1 MASNQQ
7 GSNGSGR
14 DQGSMSVREAGRK
27 GGEIRKEQLGPEGY
41 SQLGRKGGEATASTH
56 GSEFY
61 QQIGQKGGEKG
72 GQRVRELIE
81 EGKQA
86 EGNGGR

>member
-1 MASNQQ
+1 MASNDRNR
-7 GSNGSGR
+7 GA
-14 DQGSMSVREAGRK
+14 DMSVREAGRK

-41 SQLGRKGGEATASTH
+41 SELGRKGGEATAASH

-61 QQIGQKGGEKG
+61 QEIGQKGGEKG

-81 EGKQA
+81 QGKQA
-86 EGNGGR
+86 EGGDRR